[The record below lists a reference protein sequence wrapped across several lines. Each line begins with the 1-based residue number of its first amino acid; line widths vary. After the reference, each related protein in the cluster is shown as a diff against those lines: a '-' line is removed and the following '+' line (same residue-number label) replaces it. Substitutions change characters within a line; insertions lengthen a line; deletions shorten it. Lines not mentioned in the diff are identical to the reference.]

1 MVSVLSF
8 SQSKASSQKEYSPLF
23 FRPRTMCGRTVFG
36 MAANDPRLLDVGRQ
50 ANVVWN
56 FRRSFPKGEISKP
69 EHRAQRSEHGAQPIA
84 AVVRSKLAFFATI
97 LFFTI
102 NCFQ

>member
-36 MAANDPRLLDVGRQ
+36 MAANDPRLYDVGRQ
-50 ANVVWN
+50 ANVVGN
-56 FRRSFPKGEISKP
+56 CRQSIPKGGNFQP
-69 EHRAQRSEHGAQPIA
+69 EHRAQRSEHGAEHTA
-84 AVVRSKLAFFATI
+84 AVMCCVLALYVPTTSLLCFFE
-97 LFFTI
+97 
-102 NCFQ
+102 